1 MTQMRC
7 GTIDKLGKPYLP
19 KARRLDPDI
28 QHCRTDRSRL
38 PHGRADACQISKQP
52 ATNLDAIKAL
62 LQKVILLHYVGE
74 H

>member
-7 GTIDKLGKPYLP
+7 GTIDKLGKPYP
-19 KARRLDPDI
+19 PRARCLDAEI
-28 QHCRTDRSRL
+28 QHCRTERSQL
-38 PHGRADACQISKQP
+38 PYGRADDCQISKPP

-62 LQKVILLHYVGE
+62 LQKVTLLHYVGE